1 MNDPVTISDGY
12 TFERVNIQE
21 WFKDHNTNP
30 ITGVGVLSKV
40 LYPNLSIK
48 SLIER

>member
-21 WFKDHNTNP
+21 WFTYHDTNP
-30 ITGVGVLSKV
+30 ITGVCVQSKV

-48 SLIER
+48 SLIEK